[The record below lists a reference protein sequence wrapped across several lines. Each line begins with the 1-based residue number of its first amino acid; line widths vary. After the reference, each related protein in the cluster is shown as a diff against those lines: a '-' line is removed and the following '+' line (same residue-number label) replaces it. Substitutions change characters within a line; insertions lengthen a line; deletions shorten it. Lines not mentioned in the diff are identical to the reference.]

1 MRSRL
6 EPVPTDPSHLVQC
19 FLTLAAPV
27 VLGKAGGVGAVDT
40 SRLPWFMC
48 IHTQNLSAVWAAR
61 RDPQSRLH
69 SQGCSQPPGLC
80 KVSSESL
87 RKQSQNTKTRARS
100 LDSLSST
107 YSITRQGQKPVWAA
121 NRDPRTEV
129 TAPGHR
135 AAGDAGDAAV
145 PAAPGS
151 AQGHPPRPPGAP
163 PGVPCGPPPCPR
175 GHAWNPGWGRSGA
188 VGRTPRLS
196 RGGAG
201 GGAHLIAEDA
211 VRLVAPGGHGRA
223 EPGLAGRFQVELQQS
238 APCSPV

>member
-1 MRSRL
+1 M
-6 EPVPTDPSHLVQC
+6 
-19 FLTLAAPV
+19 F
-27 VLGKAGGVGAVDT
+27 
-40 SRLPWFMC
+40 
-48 IHTQNLSAVWAAR
+48 
-61 RDPQSRLH
+61 
-69 SQGCSQPPGLC
+69 
-80 KVSSESL
+80 SESL

-145 PAAPGS
+145 PAAPG
-151 AQGHPPRPPGAP
+151 
-163 PGVPCGPPPCPR
+163 
-175 GHAWNPGWGRSGA
+175 RSGA